1 MAAARSPRTGR
12 WAWRLLPTET
22 RGQAAG
28 EAGPPFGS
36 LRGEGPGSHVGTVT
50 FSLRCVLRA
59 PLVHRWRDSAR
70 DRPSRPG
77 PEPPALSRSVPKTA
91 LWDTPNSQGGHCSY
105 SQKFYLSVFCNCR
118 EGGESQGAQG
128 ARGEHRELEELEE
141 HEEHE
146 EHGEQEEHEEHG
158 ERGEHEEQGELKEH
172 GGAPGARA
180 S

>member
-12 WAWRLLPTET
+12 WARCLLPTET
-22 RGQAAG
+22 RGQAGG
-28 EAGPPFGS
+28 EAGPPCGS
-36 LRGEGPGSHVGTVT
+36 LRGEGPGSHVGTGT
-50 FSLRCVLRA
+50 FSLRCVHKA
-59 PLVHRWRDSAR
+59 PLVHSWRDSAR

-77 PEPPALSRSVPKTA
+77 PEPPALSRSVPKTTP
-91 LWDTPNSQGGHCSY
+91 WDTPNFQGGHCSY

-128 ARGEHRELEELEE
+128 VRGKHGELE
-141 HEEHE
+141 HEEL
-146 EHGEQEEHEEHG
+146 GEQEEHGERG